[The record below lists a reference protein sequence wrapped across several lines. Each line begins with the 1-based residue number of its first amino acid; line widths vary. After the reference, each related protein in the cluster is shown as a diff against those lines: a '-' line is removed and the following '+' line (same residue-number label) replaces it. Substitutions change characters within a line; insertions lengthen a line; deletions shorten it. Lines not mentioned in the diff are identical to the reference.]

1 MKLPKSVYT
10 SYSLL
15 KRSRVV
21 LKKDTDCEALQ
32 YFQNILNEAQPS
44 TTEDM
49 ALYKFVKGM
58 YNENKYKFLSFISNT
73 SYECLV
79 LWTESKT
86 IINTLRLRGVVYIK
100 WSSDTLAYSVSE
112 FIPSGR
118 REVTDSTQQDPAV
131 PCDPQDGHRDSQEDK
146 SSTPVDE
153 VTKHSRSD
161 RHTDRHSDR
170 RFDRHPDRHPATHN
184 RPNGGRNAW
193 TPTSPAVLLEVD
205 ESAQVW
211 LNPTATVKG
220 NWGDEE

>member
-32 YFQNILNEAQPS
+32 YFQSILNEAQPS

-100 WSSDTLAYSVSE
+100 WSSDTLAYTVSE
-112 FIPSGR
+112 FISPER
-118 REVTDSTQQDPAV
+118 REVTGSTQQDPAV
-131 PCDPQDGHRDSQEDK
+131 PRESQEDK
-146 SSTPVDE
+146 SSAPVDE
-153 VTKHSRSD
+153 TTKPSRSV
-161 RHTDRHSDR
+161 
-170 RFDRHPDRHPATHN
+170 RHPDRHLDRIPSRN
-184 RPNGGRNAW
+184 RPSSSRNDW
-193 TPTSPAVLLEVD
+193 VPTSPANPQEVD
-205 ESAQVW
+205 ESAQAW
-211 LNPTATVKG
+211 LKPTTTVTG